1 MEKNGI
7 VLLETMV
14 AALEGMEGMGGRVSP
29 IVDIQK
35 STGPLVVYDQ
45 TGESGQD
52 TLTDRTGLM
61 TAKYQIHVLHSSYLK
76 MRQLA
81 EKTKTTLELL
91 QGHYRSPLLIETVSV
106 ELGSPDILEAKV
118 QLFRRTYNVTF
129 DYQFKEE

>member
-1 MEKNGI
+1 MENNGI

-14 AALEGMEGMGGRVSP
+14 AVLEGMDGMKDRISP
-29 IVDIQK
+29 VVDIQK

-61 TAKYQIHVLHSSYLK
+61 TAKYQIHVLHNTYLK
-76 MRQLA
+76 MRHLA
-81 EKTKTTLELL
+81 EKTKTALESL

-118 QLFRRTYNVTF
+118 QLFRRTYDVTF
-129 DYQFKEE
+129 NYQFKEE